1 LKLGRFLSI
10 SFLLLVCILLAD
22 GTANAQTTSVF
33 ASGLNR
39 PIKIID
45 TPTGHF
51 LVSES
56 GTATP
61 NSGRISIFDSTGNR
75 RTLISGLPSGLSMGS
90 ALGPAGLELQ
100 GRTLYVAITE
110 GNSVMPGPLP
120 GTIVPNP
127 NPSSPLFSSVL
138 ALRFSANVER
148 TTEGFSLTLADQF
161 ALLNGQTLTLSN
173 GRGDTLTV
181 ELVVDFPN
189 YVPNP
194 LPNFPGNVRNSNPF
208 SLTVFRGDLYVAN
221 AGLNAVFGVD
231 LQSGAVRTVT
241 TFAPIPNPLFP
252 FGPPVSDAV
261 PDSIRVFENQFLVP
275 LLVGFPFAPNVSS
288 VRIVDPRSGINQIF
302 IGGLTRSIDILPV
315 KQRGSTGF
323 LVLEYST
330 DFLSGAPGRL
340 LFFASTSATPT
351 VVAGGLLGPTNMAR
365 DEKTGDV
372 FITEIGS
379 GRIIRVQI
387 P

>member
-1 LKLGRFLSI
+1 MKTRRFVDI
-10 SFLLLVCILLAD
+10 SVLIFIFVLLVT
-22 GTANAQTTSVF
+22 GTATAQTTSVF

-45 TPTGHF
+45 TKTGHF

-56 GTATP
+56 GTTTP
-61 NSGRISIFDSTGNR
+61 NSGRISIFDDAGNR
-75 RTLISGLPSGLSMGS
+75 RTLIAGLPSGLSMGAS
-90 ALGPAGLELQ
+90 LGPAGLELQ

-110 GNSVMPGPLP
+110 GNSVMPGPIG
-120 GTIVPNP
+120 GTTVPNP

-138 ALRFSANVER
+138 ALHFSANVER
-148 TTEGFSLTLADQF
+148 TTEGFSLTLADHF
-161 ALLNGQTLTLSN
+161 ALQGGQTLTLSN
-173 GRGDTLTV
+173 GSGDTLTV

-189 YVPNP
+189 YIPNP
-194 LPNFPGNVRNSNPF
+194 LPNFAGNVRNSNPF

-241 TFAPIPNPLFP
+241 TFAPVPNPLFP
-252 FGPPVSDAV
+252 TLGPPASDAV

-275 LLVGFPFAPNVSS
+275 LLVGFPFAPAVSS
-288 VRIVDPRSGINQIF
+288 VRVVDPRSGTNQVF

-315 KQRGSTGF
+315 KERGSTHF

-330 DFLSGAPGRL
+330 NFLGGAPGRL
-340 LFFASTSATPT
+340 LSFSSPSATPT
-351 VVAGGLLGPTNMAR
+351 IVAGGLSGPTNMVR
-365 DEKTGDV
+365 DEKTGDI
-372 FITEIGS
+372 FITAIGS
-379 GRIIRVQI
+379 GQIIRVQ